1 MRVFYLIYLL
11 IINNNNKNNNNI
23 ERMLPHGF
31 VEDDGENDQ
40 DIADQSNQHHQHNT
54 QHFQTENA
62 ISLKYAPHIVSIIHL

>member
-1 MRVFYLIYLL
+1 
-11 IINNNNKNNNNI
+11 
-23 ERMLPHGF
+23 MLPHGF